1 MYCSCTFVRRKISMF
16 IKKIGLNHSKNS
28 YNGIDSTK
36 SSKTRKVPKGYIG
49 LYVGEEKKRYEI
61 PVKYLSLP
69 AFQELIVQSQA
80 DELEPKIQGPIML
93 ACRTEEFDQLLK
105 LAKVSN
111 GILKILEI
119 CSHAC
124 TQIIENICNLYSVT
138 AFIICIYC

>member
-93 ACRTEEFDQLLK
+93 ACRTDEFDQLLK

-124 TQIIENICNLYSVT
+124 T
-138 AFIICIYC
+138 

>member
-1 MYCSCTFVRRKISMF
+1 M
-16 IKKIGLNHSKNS
+16 KKKSLNHSKNS
-28 YNGIDSTK
+28 YNRIDCTK
-36 SSKTRKVPKGYIG
+36 SSNKTRKVPKGYIG

-80 DELEPKIQGPIML
+80 DELEPKKQGPIML

-105 LAKVSN
+105 LAKVSY

-119 CSHAC
+119 CFHAC
-124 TQIIENICNLYSVT
+124 S
-138 AFIICIYC
+138 

>member
-1 MYCSCTFVRRKISMF
+1 MYFSCTFVRRKISMF
-16 IKKIGLNHSKNS
+16 FKKIGLNHSKNS
-28 YNGIDSTK
+28 YNRIDSTK
-36 SSKTRKVPKGYIG
+36 SSKTRKVPKGYID
-49 LYVGEEKKRYEI
+49 LYVGEEMKRYEI

-124 TQIIENICNLYSVT
+124 T
-138 AFIICIYC
+138 

>member
-1 MYCSCTFVRRKISMF
+1 MHCSFTFVRREISMF
-16 IKKIGLNHSKNS
+16 MKNIGLNHSKNS
-28 YNGIDSTK
+28 YNRIDSTK

-69 AFQELIVQSQA
+69 AIQELIVQSQA

-105 LAKVSN
+105 LAKVST

-124 TQIIENICNLYSVT
+124 T
-138 AFIICIYC
+138 

>member
-93 ACRTEEFDQLLK
+93 ACRTDEFDQLLK

>member
-1 MYCSCTFVRRKISMF
+1 MYCSCTFVGRKIIMF
-16 IKKIGLNHSKNS
+16 MKKIGLNHSKNS
-28 YNGIDSTK
+28 YNRIDSTK
-36 SSKTRKVPKGYIG
+36 SSKTRKVPEGYIG

-61 PVKYLSLP
+61 PLKYLSLP

-105 LAKVSN
+105 LAKVSTV
-111 GILKILEI
+111 ILKILEI

-124 TQIIENICNLYSVT
+124 T
-138 AFIICIYC
+138 

>member
-16 IKKIGLNHSKNS
+16 MKKKSLNHSKNS
-28 YNGIDSTK
+28 YNRIDSTK

-49 LYVGEEKKRYEI
+49 LYVGEKKKRYEI

-80 DELEPKIQGPIML
+80 DELEPKKQGPIML

-105 LAKVSN
+105 LAKVSY

-119 CSHAC
+119 CFHAC
-124 TQIIENICNLYSVT
+124 T
-138 AFIICIYC
+138 

>member
-1 MYCSCTFVRRKISMF
+1 MYCSCTFVRRKISTF

-93 ACRTEEFDQLLK
+93 ACRTDEFDQLLK

-124 TQIIENICNLYSVT
+124 T
-138 AFIICIYC
+138 

>member
-1 MYCSCTFVRRKISMF
+1 MYCSCTFVRRKISTL

-93 ACRTEEFDQLLK
+93 ACRTDEFDQLLK

-124 TQIIENICNLYSVT
+124 T
-138 AFIICIYC
+138 

>member
-1 MYCSCTFVRRKISMF
+1 MF

-36 SSKTRKVPKGYIG
+36 SSKTRKVPNGYIG

-124 TQIIENICNLYSVT
+124 T
-138 AFIICIYC
+138 

>member
-36 SSKTRKVPKGYIG
+36 SSKTRKVPNGYIG

-93 ACRTEEFDQLLK
+93 ACRTDEFDQLLK

-124 TQIIENICNLYSVT
+124 T
-138 AFIICIYC
+138 